1 MASLAQYVWVPS
13 SAAEIEAAARAGSL
27 RETASFD
34 AKQQLPIPKKNKSL
48 AIDVAAMSTDGGCLL
63 YGLGEDEEH
72 RLVVEAPFRLA
83 GAADRVDQIVSTSIM
98 EPPHV
103 EFREYETDADP
114 SIGYLL
120 VIVPQSA
127 RAPHQVTVGG
137 DLRFYGRGAKGNR
150 ILTEGDIAR
159 LYERRRGW
167 EQDRSVLLQ
176 EAVGEN
182 RARFR
187 GHTGTVTAF
196 VRPVL
201 PDAAIWERATA
212 SAGGRDELQRVL
224 QDAAR
229 WQQTATA
236 YDPSFAR
243 SIVEWHQLGSDE
255 LRISTRQRNQDPT
268 DASLTALEALVRVDG
283 SARLFSARAAFEDA
297 AGHRYPGRVLT
308 VTMEFIIAGN
318 LASFLATVST
328 LYDLGGYHG
337 HLDVGVAVDGL
348 QDGASITIMDRVMHR
363 DSYGAD
369 EFRRHE
375 RIAATEL
382 RDPRSIASRLLKPLF
397 DLTTGDPDFDAFAW
411 AQGTSH

>member
-1 MASLAQYVWVPS
+1 VWVPG
-13 SAAEIEAAARAGSL
+13 SAAEIEAAARTGGL

-34 AKQQLPIPKKNKSL
+34 AKKQLPVARKNESL
-48 AIDVAAMSTDGGCLL
+48 AVDVAAMSTDGGCLL

-72 RLVVEAPFRLA
+72 RLVVDAPFRLA
-83 GAADRVDQIVSTSIM
+83 GAADRVAQIVSTSIM
-98 EPPHV
+98 EPPYV
-103 EFREYETDADP
+103 EFREYETDDDP
-114 SIGYLL
+114 SLGYLL

-137 DLRFYGRGAKGNR
+137 DLRFYGRAAKGNR

-159 LYERRRGW
+159 LYERRLGW

-176 EAVGEN
+176 EAVGAN

-196 VRPVL
+196 ARPVL
-201 PDAAIWERATA
+201 PDAAIWERAA
-212 SAGGRDELQRVL
+212 AAAGGRDGLQHAL

-243 SIVEWHQLGSDE
+243 SILDWHQLGSDE
-255 LRISTRQRNQDPT
+255 LRLSTLQRNQDPT
-268 DASLTALEALVRVDG
+268 DASLTALEALLRVDG

-297 AGHRYPGRVLT
+297 SGHAYPGRVLT

-318 LASFLATVST
+318 RASFLAMVSK

-348 QDGASITIMDRVMHR
+348 QDAASITIVDRVMNR
-363 DSYGAD
+363 ASYGAD
-369 EFRRHE
+369 EFRRNE
-375 RIAATEL
+375 RISATEL
-382 RDPRSIASRLLKPLF
+382 HDPRSVANRLLKALF
-397 DLTTGDPDFDAFAW
+397 DLTTGHPDFDAFAW
-411 AQGTSH
+411 VRETSR